1 MKGERT
7 RPAASMPE
15 PRGGA
20 VVPAVSADSVMR
32 ASRAYLDLVQALGD
46 SVVEYHALRRGSEIV
61 TRINYSQQRRVQRER
76 LVSQDDI

>member
-20 VVPAVSADSVMR
+20 VATAVSAESVMR

-76 LVSQDDI
+76 RVSQDDI

>member
-1 MKGERT
+1 
-7 RPAASMPE
+7 
-15 PRGGA
+15 
-20 VVPAVSADSVMR
+20 MR

-76 LVSQDDI
+76 RVSQDDI